1 MAVEHGSIVKID
13 ELPRVGRAE
22 QVREGCAAYIVRA
35 ELVIEMRSIAVM
47 ETDGRWLSYVC
58 VIPGDVA
65 DVVDEIE
72 PINCELMLSVGDRAH
87 ALDRRTILP
96 LVVLGEPV
104 RITLSIPADER
115 PEAIGFRAR
124 CTFLNVVEQ
133 AALMRRAP
141 PRAEWPDLLP
151 RLLPRDHPGVL
162 QGPIGVAGWRDSIGC
177 SPRAI
182 CRAAVE
188 HRYAAIGASPR
199 CGRHSVR
206 IEHAAHVVDRIQP
219 VRCRLELVVG
229 GVPTDLTPQTSLN
242 LAALRRVGVEL
253 AMVPDDAAAAS
264 LPFGFRARLTVVPN
278 EMLAT
283 LRGGA
288 RDHYEQIQ

>member
-1 MAVEHGSIVKID
+1 MAVEHGSIVGIE

-35 ELVIEMRSIAVM
+35 ELVLEMRRIAVM
-47 ETDGRWLSYVC
+47 ETDGRWLSHLC
-58 VIPGDVA
+58 VLAGDVA

-104 RITLSIPADER
+104 RITLSIQADER
-115 PEAIGFRAR
+115 PETIGFRAR

-162 QGPIGVAGWRDSIGC
+162 QGPIGVAGWRAGIGC

-188 HRYAAIGASPR
+188 HRYVAVGASGG
-199 CGRHSVR
+199 GRHSVR

-229 GVPTDLTPQTSLN
+229 GVAGDLTPQTSLN

-253 AMVPDDAAAAS
+253 VMVPDDDADGS
-264 LPFGFRARLTVVPN
+264 LPFGFRARLTVVPS
-278 EMLAT
+278 ERLAT

-288 RDHYEQIQ
+288 RDHYEQIR